1 MSELKTF
8 RVDFFD
14 TYRMRIRLKAHS
26 AADAIKKAENIYLDN
41 PGDHRISMW
50 SHDPFAK
57 AEAKRVM
64 TFADIACALRAGGEP

>member
-8 RVDFFD
+8 RVDFYD

-26 AADAIKKAENIYLDN
+26 AADAIKEAERLYIDN
-41 PGDHRISMW
+41 PGDHRIGMW

-57 AEAKRVM
+57 AEAKRVT
-64 TFADIACALRAGGEP
+64 TFADIASALGAGGGP